1 MKKPKLRPRS
11 PLVAIAITRG
21 GAGVH
26 DKTDKARR
34 RKEKVALQR
43 VDPQRELNEARAK
56 RDCDAF
62 SDSGSSARAAKWHRQ
77 GDASAPLS
85 LCRVAQW

>member
-1 MKKPKLRPRS
+1 MKKPKLRPRN

-21 GAGVH
+21 GAGAH

-43 VDPQRELNEARAK
+43 VDPQRELNEARAT
-56 RDCDAF
+56 RDGDAF

-77 GDASAPLS
+77 GGASAPLS

>member
-1 MKKPKLRPRS
+1 MKKPKLRPRN

-21 GAGVH
+21 GAGAH

-43 VDPQRELNEARAK
+43 VDPQRELNEARVT
-56 RDCDAF
+56 RGGDAV
-62 SDSGSSARAAKWHRQ
+62 DDGGSAAKWHRQ

>member
-1 MKKPKLRPRS
+1 MKKPKLRPRN

-43 VDPQRELNEARAK
+43 VDPQRELNEARAT
-56 RDCDAF
+56 RGDAF
-62 SDSGSSARAAKWHRQ
+62 DDGSGSGARAAKWHRQ
-77 GDASAPLS
+77 GGASAPLS